1 MASIL
6 VFDLDGKFMK
16 EFEVNQNV
24 SDISEPY
31 GVFVYDNLIF
41 VSDIGDYSVKIFDL
55 DGNFVKKFG
64 QYGDHYG
71 EFKYPV
77 YTVTDGKKIFVSDV
91 RNFRIQIFN
100 VTP

>member
-1 MASIL
+1 MA
-6 VFDLDGKFMK
+6 VFSNELYIF
-16 EFEVNQNV
+16 F
-24 SDISEPY
+24 
-31 GVFVYDNLIF
+31 NLIF

-64 QYGDHYG
+64 QHGDRYG

-77 YTVTDGKKIFVSDV
+77 YTVTDGEKIIVSDA

-100 VTP
+100 ITP